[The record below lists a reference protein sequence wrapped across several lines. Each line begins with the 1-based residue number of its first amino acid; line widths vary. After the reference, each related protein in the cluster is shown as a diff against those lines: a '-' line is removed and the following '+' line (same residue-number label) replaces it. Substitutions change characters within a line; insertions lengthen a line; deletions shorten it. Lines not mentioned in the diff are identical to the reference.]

1 MSCSQPALW
10 VPLAGRERGI
20 GEVHWAQIC
29 QCHKVSDELWASQ
42 RAQGQPWSV
51 TAVCTPW
58 VNFCVLYMA
67 QSLLLP
73 AGSSKWTLRG
83 AFLLHPR
90 AIFTS
95 FQVAFEMKTEKG
107 RSQVVAVV
115 TLMMLI
121 AAAEEFFSKGEKQDE
136 AKAGIYLQH
145 HTAHAPS

>member
-1 MSCSQPALW
+1 MNCGLHRELRASRGPSQPFAH
-10 VPLAGRERGI
+10 RGLI
-20 GEVHWAQIC
+20 
-29 QCHKVSDELWASQ
+29 
-42 RAQGQPWSV
+42 SV
-51 TAVCTPW
+51 YFIWHSLSCFLQAAV
-58 VNFCVLYMA
+58 NEHL
-67 QSLLLP
+67 
-73 AGSSKWTLRG
+73 LRG